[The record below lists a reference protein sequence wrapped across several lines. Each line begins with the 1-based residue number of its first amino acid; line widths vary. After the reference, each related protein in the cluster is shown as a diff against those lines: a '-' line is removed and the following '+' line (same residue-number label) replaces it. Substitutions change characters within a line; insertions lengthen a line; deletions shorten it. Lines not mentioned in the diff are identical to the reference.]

1 MNNLKEFNS
10 AKPKSKSGLIILLV
24 IIIIS
29 LIGGIFFLHFN
40 YEQKIVEVEKI
51 STEKANLTIEYQ
63 SLLDNYQNLETSN
76 DTLSVQLSTE
86 KEKITVLM
94 KKLKSTKAQ
103 NKAEIEKYKK
113 ELKTLRNIMKGF
125 IHQIDSL
132 NTLNIQLTE
141 ENQQIKKQIYTAK
154 KENKKLTEKYKDAE
168 SKVALASTI
177 KAIDLNL
184 ESYNHKGKTTARA
197 KKVKRF
203 GIIFK
208 LDENLVAP
216 KGIKQIYIRVTD
228 PEEHVLI
235 ENEEMTFL
243 FDNEEIV
250 YSALREI
257 EYDGNTTPA
266 TVYFENNRE
275 KRLPSGIYKVDIF
288 CDGKMIGSTT
298 KKLK

>member
-10 AKPKSKSGLIILLV
+10 AKPKSKSGLITIL
-24 IIIIS
+24 IIIIV
-29 LIGGIFFLHFN
+29 LLVGGIIFLHFN
-40 YEQKIVEVEKI
+40 YEQKVVEVEKV
-51 STEKANLTIEYQ
+51 STEKANLTVEYQ
-63 SLLDNYQNLETSN
+63 SLLDNYESLETSN
-76 DTLSVQLSTE
+76 DTLSVQLSAE
-86 KEKITVLM
+86 KEKIAVLM

-103 NKAEIEKYKK
+103 NKAEINKYKK
-113 ELKTLRNIMKGF
+113 ELKTLRDIMKGF

-141 ENQQIKKQIYTAK
+141 ENKQIKKQIYTAK
-154 KENKKLTEKYKDAE
+154 KENKQLTKRYKDAE

-184 ESYNHKGKTTARA
+184 ASYNHKGKATARA
-197 KKVKRF
+197 KKTKRF

-216 KGIKQIYIRVTD
+216 TGIKQIYIRITD
-228 PEEHVLI
+228 PQEHVLI
-235 ENEEMTFL
+235 ENEEMTFS
-243 FDNEEIV
+243 FENEEIV

-257 EYDGNTTPA
+257 EYDGSVTPA
-266 TVYFENNRE
+266 TVYFENTSQE
-275 KRLPSGIYKVDIF
+275 RLPSGIYKVDIF